1 MNQIHLGFC
10 PGGSTCLLS
19 NEFHFRQY
27 KHCTVEK
34 LDIKM
39 NVKEDSHDSFKS
51 HDSVDVQMNVKE
63 DSHDSLK
70 SHDSVES
77 AFEDYE
83 TEIESKEVATSEE
96 VLEGKIVVG
105 EKSVNSH
112 KMNQSKISNF
122 FRSTR
127 PRECS
132 IRKESSSANQTNGK
146 SEKLLVEKKPSDM
159 IDKLNGYEM
168 KKEAKPK
175 TQNRR
180 KECPFYKKIPGK
192 T

>member
-51 HDSVDVQMNVKE
+51 HDSV
-63 DSHDSLK
+63 
-70 SHDSVES
+70 ES

-83 TEIESKEVATSEE
+83 IEIESKEVATSEE

-168 KKEAKPK
+168 KEAKPK